1 MRQRSL
7 LLLGAFVIAIAL
19 NQNVFAASVD
29 LSLDES
35 ISLALQ
41 NNYDVKYANSSR
53 EKYYW
58 AFKEAQNSKG
68 VAVSY
73 VHSDERYNTPPTY
86 YSPTYTY
93 TTDFD
98 NAFTFSLP
106 IYSGGKLEDKVEQAK
121 LDLKVA
127 DLDIELAKQQIRE
140 TVITDYFT
148 VLEYREEAKVD
159 QETVNN
165 YVDHLNLVKQKFDLG
180 LVAKTEVLSSQ
191 VNLAKAQDSL
201 IKAQNNYNNAV
212 AALNNAIGLPHDTEV
227 NLKDDFSRQLYPLV
241 LEECMQK
248 AVSQRPEMAQYAA
261 KGTSAQYD
269 VKIAKSGYL
278 PTVDLT
284 AEQDWYD
291 THLVGT
297 KNNNWLIK
305 LTTSLN
311 VFDSGV
317 TNAKVQQAKHNAD
330 MISAKASQERDAILL
345 DVRQYYLS
353 MNEAE
358 KRIETNQ
365 VSVNQAEENLM
376 IEKAKYQV
384 GVTTNLDILDAVLA
398 LDSAKKDY
406 IQAVYDFNTYRAKLD
421 EAIGL
426 AVK

>member
-1 MRQRSL
+1 MRQRFL
-7 LLLGAFVIAIAL
+7 LLIVAFVAAIAL
-19 NQNVFAASVD
+19 NQTAFAATVE

-35 ISLALQ
+35 ISLALK
-41 NNYDVKYANSSR
+41 NNYDIKYANSSR

-58 AFKEAQNSKG
+58 AFKEAQKNKG
-68 VAVSY
+68 LSVSY
-73 VHSDERYNTPPTY
+73 THSDKRYNTPPTY
-86 YSPTYTY
+86 YLPTYTW

-98 NAFTFSLP
+98 NNFTLSLP
-106 IYSGGKLEDKVEQAK
+106 IYSGGELEDKVEQAN

-127 DLDIELAKQQIRE
+127 DLDIDLAKQQLRE

-148 VLEYREEAKVD
+148 VLEYREEVKVD

-165 YVDHLNLVKQKFDLG
+165 YVDHLNLVNQKFALG
-180 LVAKTEVLSSQ
+180 LVAKTDILSSQ
-191 VNLAKAQDSL
+191 VDLAKAQDSL
-201 IKAQNNYNNAV
+201 IKAQNNYNNAI
-212 AALNNAIGLPHDTEV
+212 ATLNNDLGLPHDTEIT
-227 NLKDDFSRQLYPLV
+227 LKDDFTRQIYPLT
-241 LEECMQK
+241 LEECTKK
-248 AVSQRPEMAQYAA
+248 ALEQRPEMAQYAA
-261 KGTSAQYD
+261 KRASAQYD
-269 VKIAKSGYL
+269 VRIAKSGYL

-297 KNNNWLIK
+297 KNSNWLVK

-317 TNAKVQQAKHNAD
+317 TNAKVQQAKHNVD
-330 MISAKASQERDAILL
+330 MVSAKESQERNSILL

-358 KRIETNQ
+358 KRIGTNQ

-384 GVTTNLDILDAVLA
+384 GVATNLDLLDAVLS

-406 IQAVYDFNTYRAKLD
+406 IQAVYDYNTYRAKLD